1 MKLALP
7 EKVLQEVWSLRAA
20 GEHDTAVI
28 DLLERAGC
36 RDEIQALQEISRKA
50 MATVQDKDC
59 AKQSLLEAIAAV
71 YSATES
77 ALGKGAQSADK
88 DAGQNCALL
97 WRSISEWRPESGELM
112 AALYEYQRPAFVKM
126 IADSMEAICKAPTAA
141 LKPVLS
147 EKFMREAYNL
157 TAFYSGK
164 KVLQDCL
171 IKVQSS
177 SVLTGLQEASSKGA
191 AVLRGTRAEQGL
203 EEEVASVHK
212 ALEEALRLA
221 DATGNDLKLLQL
233 YCAGREESMKDLCT
247 NSHDYLIENLAYSM
261 QLISEAAAGALE
273 KSGDTISSLGNTQ

>member
-7 EKVLQEVWSLRAA
+7 EKVLQQVWSLRAA
-20 GEHDTAVI
+20 GEHHTGVT
-28 DLLERAGC
+28 DLLEKAGC
-36 RDEIQALQEISRKA
+36 RDEIQALQGISRKA
-50 MATVQDKDC
+50 MATVQDKNC
-59 AKQSLLEAIAAV
+59 AKQSLLEATAAV

-77 ALGKGAQSADK
+77 ALSKGAQSADK

-112 AALYEYQRPAFVKM
+112 AALYEYQRPAFVKVV
-126 IADSMEAICKAPTAA
+126 AESMEAICKAPTAT

-147 EKFMREAYNL
+147 QKFMREAYNL

-177 SVLTGLQEASSKGA
+177 SVLTGLQEASSEGA
-191 AVLRGTRAEQGL
+191 AVLRGTWAEQGL
-203 EEEVASVHK
+203 EKVVASVYK
-212 ALEEALRLA
+212 ALKEALRLA
-221 DATGNDLKLLQL
+221 DESGNDLKLLQL
-233 YCAGREESMKDLCT
+233 YCAGKEESMKDLCT
-247 NSHDYLIENLAYSM
+247 NSREYLIENLAYFM

-273 KSGDTISSLGNTQ
+273 KSGDTISSFV